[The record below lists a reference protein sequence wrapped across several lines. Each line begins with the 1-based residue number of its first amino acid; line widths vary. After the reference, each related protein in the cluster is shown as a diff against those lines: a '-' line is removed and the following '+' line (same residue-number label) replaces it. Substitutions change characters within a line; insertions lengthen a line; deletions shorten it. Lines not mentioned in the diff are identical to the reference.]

1 VTEQTELKRLAF
13 NHAQIISE
21 TGSEMRALAE
31 RPDLV
36 ASATRVLEKRL
47 RDLANSMEPALCS
60 MPWQQNIL
68 ILIFLKPGV
77 CLDSNVTSPA
87 RPTKQN

>member
-1 VTEQTELKRLAF
+1 MTEQTELKRLAF

-47 RDLANSMEPALCS
+47 RDLANGMESAEKSALFDALAAEHPDFDFS
-60 MPWQQNIL
+60 KTRSL
-68 ILIFLKPGV
+68 FGL
-77 CLDSNVTSPA
+77 
-87 RPTKQN
+87 